1 MITPM
6 DQREIPLAERRFR
19 NTKLRRGIF
28 LLPALFTSANLLC
41 GYYAVVAAIHG
52 AVAIASGSGDF
63 SDFDHAAR
71 AIGLAILFDS
81 LDGRIARLTGTN
93 TEFGVQ
99 FDSLADV
106 VSFGIAPAVL
116 AYSWGVR
123 NIPASSG
130 INVDQLAQFSWILCL
145 VFLICCAWRLAR
157 FNVQGMA
164 PGGSKFFV
172 GLPTPAAAGVVASI
186 IHGFKVP
193 LHDYRWSIAW
203 FLLLAVL
210 GALMTSAVRYYSF
223 KDIPWTRKQ
232 PSVTVIVLLTL
243 IAVVWKF
250 SEIALVM
257 FACAYA
263 VIGVALH
270 FVRFFRHRFA
280 PRPAGVSQ

>member
-1 MITPM
+1 M
-6 DQREIPLAERRFR
+6 DQREIPFAERRFR

-41 GYYAVVAAIHG
+41 GYYAVVAALHG
-52 AVAIASGSGDF
+52 TVSVASGNGDF

-106 VSFGIAPAVL
+106 ISFGIAPAVL
-116 AYSWGVR
+116 AYAWGFR
-123 NIPASSG
+123 SIPVNAP
-130 INVDQLAQFSWILCL
+130 INLEQLGRVGWIFCL

-164 PGGSKFFV
+164 PGGAKFFV
-172 GLPTPAAAGVVASI
+172 GMPTPAAAGVVASI

-193 LHDYRWSIAW
+193 LQDYRWSVVW
-203 FLLLAVL
+203 FALLFAL
-210 GALMTSAVRYYSF
+210 GILMTSTIRYYSF
-223 KDIPWTRKQ
+223 KDIPLTRKQ
-232 PSVTVIVLLTL
+232 PSLAVIALLML
-243 IAVVWKF
+243 IAVVWVY

-257 FACAYA
+257 FACVYA
-263 VIGVALH
+263 ATPVALH

-280 PRPAGVSQ
+280 PRAAGVPH

>member
-1 MITPM
+1 M
-6 DQREIPLAERRFR
+6 DQREIPFAERRFR
-19 NTKLRRGIF
+19 NARFRRGIF

-41 GYYAVVAAIHG
+41 GYYAVIAALHG
-52 AVAIASGSGDF
+52 GI

-116 AYSWGVR
+116 AYSWGFR
-123 NIPASSG
+123 SIPVNAPV
-130 INVDQLAQFSWILCL
+130 NVEQLGQFGWIFCL

-164 PGGSKFFV
+164 PGGSKYFI
-172 GLPTPAAAGVVASI
+172 GMPTPAAAGVVASI

-193 LHDYRWSIAW
+193 LHDYRWSIIW
-203 FLLLAVL
+203 FVLLAAL
-210 GALMTSAVRYYSF
+210 GALMTSTIRYYSF
-223 KDIPWTRKQ
+223 KDIPLTRKQ
-232 PSVTVIVLLTL
+232 PSLAVIVLLML
-243 IAVVWKF
+243 IAVTWVY
-250 SEIALVM
+250 SEVALVM
-257 FACAYA
+257 FACTYA
-263 VIGVALH
+263 ATGVALH

-280 PRPAGVSQ
+280 ARTAGVSH